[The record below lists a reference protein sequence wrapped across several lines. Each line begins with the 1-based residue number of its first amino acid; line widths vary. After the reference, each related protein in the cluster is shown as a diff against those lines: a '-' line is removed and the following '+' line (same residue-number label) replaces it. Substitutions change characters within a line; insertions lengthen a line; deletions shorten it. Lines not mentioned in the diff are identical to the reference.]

1 MKRTKWITPVLGAA
15 LLAFTG
21 MAIAQDSA
29 SPNDNA
35 AQASSAS
42 KRQKETAKEA
52 NGQSGQERAESNDT
66 SKSSGSQ
73 LSAKDKMFMKKA
85 AQGGMAEVE
94 LGQMVA
100 QKAQSQDVKD
110 FAQKMVDDHSK
121 ANDELK
127 SLAQQKGMTLPT
139 DLDAQSKAAKA
150 RLEKLSGEQLD
161 RAYMQHM
168 VKDHTKDVSE
178 FKQESTMAKDSDV
191 KSFAGKTL
199 PTLQE
204 HLKMAKQVAS
214 KENSEKK
221 SGSTTAQ
228 Q

>member
-1 MKRTKWITPVLGAA
+1 MQRRKWMIPVLGAA
-15 LLAFTG
+15 LLTFTG
-21 MAIAQDSA
+21 MSIAQDSA
-29 SPNDNA
+29 SPSDNA
-35 AQASSAS
+35 SQASSAS
-42 KRQKETAKEA
+42 KRAKSTAKESS
-52 NGQSGQERAESNDT
+52 GQSGQEKSESSD
-66 SKSSGSQ
+66 SSSSQ
-73 LSAKDKMFMKKA
+73 LSAKDKAFVKKA
-85 AQGGMAEVE
+85 AQGGLEEVE
-94 LGQMVA
+94 LGKMVA
-100 QKAQSQDVKD
+100 EKAKSQDVKD
-110 FAQKMVDDHSK
+110 YAQKMVDDHTK

-127 SLAQQKGMTLPT
+127 SLAQQKGLTLPT
-139 DLDAQSKAAKA
+139 DMDAQGKAVKA

-161 RAYMQHM
+161 RAYMQSM